1 MSWKL
6 VLGRGARRLLVVAIV
21 LGALGYVGQITAQ
34 AVLSA
39 HNRNQVSTLNDS
51 VATLT
56 SQFKQYEQNVE
67 DCPKDATQVACV
79 ESAAGT
85 LSSQLR
91 SFADNVSGL
100 NVIGVSPSAIAS
112 AVTSAQTSQSDF
124 EKLANAGPTAT
135 DYEKVVRSLDLQTHL
150 DQLQNDLNAI

>member
-1 MSWKL
+1 M
-6 VLGRGARRLLVVAIV
+6 VAIV

-34 AVLSA
+34 AVIGA
-39 HNRNQVSTLNDS
+39 HNYNQTSTLNNS
-51 VATLT
+51 VVTLN

-85 LSSQLR
+85 LSSQLQ

-100 NVIGVSPSAIAS
+100 NVVGVSPSAVAS
-112 AVTSAQTSQSDF
+112 AVTSARTAQGDF
-124 EKLANAGPTAT
+124 EKLANAGPTAS
-135 DYEKVVRSLDLQTHL
+135 DYERVASEPQP
-150 DQLQNDLNAI
+150 